1 MELPDQN
8 KYEKL
13 EIPQSD
19 EIFYFDHNVYDE
31 SILGSLIP
39 KENFNYILTECEKVI
54 CKSHVKKENF
64 DKQELRTWI
73 YVFGGIILIV
83 FLIFLI
89 ILYYSPRYK
98 EGKNLYLIS
107 IGFALFGILIIIIL
121 LFYNIFK
128 SKRVGKDIDD
138 FVSEDLKIYLTTIQ
152 KEISNEVVFSYDKKN
167 KMIIMSYPSEYKKE
181 NLRKLRLEKRNE
193 VALNSEHNLLPSKD
207 IKNFSNFEL
216 FPNNIN
222 YNGTDFNQHQ
232 KKNGKLKGE

>member
-1 MELPDQN
+1 MELPDQY

-98 EGKNLYLIS
+98 EGKNLYKIS
-107 IGFALFGILIIIIL
+107 IGFALSGIFIIIIL
-121 LFYNIFK
+121 LLYNVFK

-138 FVSEDLKIYLTTIQ
+138 FVSEDLEIYLSSIQ
-152 KEISNEVVFSYDKKN
+152 KQLHHGIKFNYDKKRR
-167 KMIIMSYPSEYKKE
+167 MIIMSYPNNVIKKS
-181 NLRKLRLEKRNE
+181 KSKRNE
-193 VALNSEHNLLPSKD
+193 YALLSDQNLLNSND
-207 IKNFSNFEL
+207 NRNYNFLDVNSN
-216 FPNNIN
+216 NNIDSEYHKLN
-222 YNGTDFNQHQ
+222 KT
-232 KKNGKLKGE
+232 NGKKKGE

>member
-1 MELPDQN
+1 MEHNNQ
-8 KYEKL
+8 
-13 EIPQSD
+13 
-19 EIFYFDHNVYDE
+19 DH
-31 SILGSLIP
+31 
-39 KENFNYILTECEKVI
+39 
-54 CKSHVKKENF
+54 
-64 DKQELRTWI
+64 
-73 YVFGGIILIV
+73 
-83 FLIFLI
+83 
-89 ILYYSPRYK
+89 
-98 EGKNLYLIS
+98 LIS

-222 YNGTDFNQHQ
+222 YNGTDFNQHK

>member
-19 EIFYFDHNVYDE
+19 EIFYFDHDVYDE
-31 SILGSLIP
+31 SILGPFIP
-39 KENFNYILTECEKVI
+39 KENFNYILTECEKIV
-54 CKSHVKKENF
+54 CKSHVKKEKF
-64 DKQELRTWI
+64 DKQELKTWI
-73 YVFGGIILIV
+73 YVFGGIILII

-107 IGFALFGILIIIIL
+107 IGFALFGIFIIVIL

-128 SKRVGKDIDD
+128 SKNVGKEIDD
-138 FVSEDLKIYLTTIQ
+138 FVSEDLIKYLSTIQ
-152 KEISNEVVFSYDKKN
+152 KELSNEIIFSYDKKK
-167 KMIIMSYPSEYKKE
+167 KMIIMNYPLENKKE
-181 NLRKLRLEKRNE
+181 TLRRLRLEKRNE

-207 IKNFSNFEL
+207 LKNLSNLELFSN
-216 FPNNIN
+216 NN
-222 YNGTDFNQHQ
+222 YNGTDFSKLQ
-232 KKNGKLKGE
+232 KNGKRKGE

>member
-1 MELPDQN
+1 MELPDQY

-19 EIFYFDHNVYDE
+19 EIFYFDHDVYDE

-39 KENFNYILTECEKVI
+39 KENFNYILTECEKVV
-54 CKSHVKKENF
+54 CKSHVKKEKF
-64 DKQELRTWI
+64 DKQELKTWI
-73 YVFGGIILIV
+73 YVFGGIILII

-107 IGFALFGILIIIIL
+107 IGFALFGIFIIVIL

-128 SKRVGKDIDD
+128 SKNVGKEIDD
-138 FVSEDLKIYLTTIQ
+138 FVSEDLIKYLSTIQ
-152 KEISNEVVFSYDKKN
+152 KELSNEIIFSYDKKK
-167 KMIIMSYPSEYKKE
+167 KMIIMNYPLENKKE
-181 NLRKLRLEKRNE
+181 TLRRLRLEKRNE

-207 IKNFSNFEL
+207 LKNLSNLELFSN
-216 FPNNIN
+216 NN
-222 YNGTDFNQHQ
+222 YNGTDFSKLQ
-232 KKNGKLKGE
+232 KNGKRKGE